1 MELRFEDGVLNEG
14 IGTGPLPNRAT
25 EFAASSLL
33 ATIAFA
39 LFNVALGGGGSA
51 MPWGLVLPAAN
62 ANVVDAARL
71 PEVTVA
77 AAVYW

>member
-51 MPWGLVLPAAN
+51 MPCGFVLPADSGKL
-62 ANVVDAARL
+62 VDVDSV
-71 PEVTVA
+71 PEVMPA
-77 AAVYW
+77 APSY